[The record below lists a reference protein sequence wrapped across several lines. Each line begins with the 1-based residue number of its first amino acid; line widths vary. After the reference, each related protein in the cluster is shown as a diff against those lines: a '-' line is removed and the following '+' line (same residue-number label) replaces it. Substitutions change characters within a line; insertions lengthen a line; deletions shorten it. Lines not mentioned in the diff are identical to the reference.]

1 LAYRLSRMR
10 DERGFTLIEMTVVVL
25 IMSILV
31 GIALASFVFST
42 AKAKSTACKANLRT
56 IKTSLEVYKSQAGK
70 YPDDLEDLVPDYIQT
85 DTDIRCPETGLVYE
99 YDNSTGEV
107 HCPNC
112 EP

>member
-1 LAYRLSRMR
+1 MAHRLGGMR
-10 DERGFTLIEMTVVVL
+10 DERGFTLIELTVVIL

-31 GIALASFVFST
+31 GIALASFAFST

-56 IKTSLEVYKSQAGK
+56 IRSTLEVYKSQAGK
-70 YPDDLEDLVPDYIQT
+70 YPDVLNDLVPDYIGNVNG
-85 DTDIRCPETGLVYE
+85 IKCPETGLIFE
-99 YDNSTGEV
+99 YDSSTGEV